1 MSKNRTKIDQI
12 ELTMIYEVG
21 KILCSSLSLDK
32 SLHQLLEVI
41 ASHLNINS
49 GMISLA
55 QESGIF
61 RTISSIGLS
70 SAEVQHAVFKKGE
83 GITGKIYQ
91 HGIPIVI
98 PDISD
103 EPLFLN
109 KTGALRH
116 IETEK
121 IAFVGVPIKVG
132 SHCIGVFSMQF
143 KKAETFAGFQSTLRL
158 LSMVARLIGQS
169 WQLNENVS
177 KERHQLL
184 LEKSLLQ
191 KALNKKF
198 SLDSIIGESQLMQEV
213 FSQVHLSAGTSNTI
227 LLRGESGTGK
237 EQIAR
242 AIHALS
248 PRKSAPFIKTNCG
261 ALSENL
267 LESELFGHEKGAF
280 TGATHERAGRFEQA
294 DGGTLFLDE
303 IGDISPSFQ
312 VKLLRVLQEREFE
325 RVGGNKTIKINV
337 RIICATHRNLEEEVK
352 QGRFRADLYYR
363 INVISIHLP
372 PLRERK
378 EDIPLLTAHILN
390 HHNQTNATNIQLTER
405 AIQVLM
411 QCQWPGN
418 VRELENC
425 IARSCTLSRSQLID
439 AEAIPC
445 QSGQCMSASLW
456 KKQAQTTAAEGANL
470 PLEILS
476 ERDRLINMMEK
487 NGWVQAKAARALNLT
502 PRQVAYALKKHR
514 ITIKKF

>member
-1 MSKNRTKIDQI
+1 MSQYSKNFESLEINT
-12 ELTMIYEVG
+12 LYEVS
-21 KILCSSLSLDK
+21 KILSSSLNLSNMLN
-32 SLHQLLEVI
+32 QLVKVI
-41 ASHLNINS
+41 
-49 GMISLA
+49 
-55 QESGIF
+55 
-61 RTISSIGLS
+61 SIHI
-70 SAEVQHAVFKKGE
+70 EVQHIVVCLLNAQRQLETIVSLGSDVTALEESPAASHILQKIFK
-83 GITGKIYQ
+83 
-91 HGIPIVI
+91 HGLPMIIQ
-98 PDISD
+98 DISD
-103 EPLFLN
+103 ETSIGKSTLLHQSN
-109 KTGALRH
+109 K
-116 IETEK
+116 K
-121 IAFVGVPIKVG
+121 NIAMLGVPIKQETE
-132 SHCIGVFSMQF
+132 CIGVLAIYFDRSPS
-143 KKAETFAGFQSTLRL
+143 FAGFQSMLRL
-158 LSMVARLIGQS
+158 FTVIARLIGQR
-169 WQLNENVS
+169 V
-177 KERHQLL
+177 
-184 LEKSLLQ
+184 
-191 KALNKKF
+191 ALDQYMLREQNKPKDTGTG
-198 SLDSIIGESQLMQEV
+198 SCSVTIQHHALADVIGRSSSMKKVLAEV
-213 FSQVHLSAGTSNTI
+213 YLAAPGNSTI

-237 EQIAR
+237 EAIAR

-248 PRKSAPFIKTNCG
+248 PRNKAPFIKTNCA

-337 RIICATHRNLEEEVK
+337 RIICATHRNLEEEIK

-456 KKQAQTTAAEGANL
+456 KKQAQTTAAEGATL